1 VTGDDMETGTGAQ
14 PGVQPEAAGHRS
26 TGWKSWFG
34 TYWTVVPFGWLAVVV
49 SVAPGPG
56 ALRVVVVFTFLF
68 VGPGIPIIGMLSRRG
83 PLEHLVLAIVAS
95 VSLATLVAEAMAL
108 LGWWSAVS
116 GLAVLAGITSVAA
129 VLDGARDRAHQEQA
143 GPGRSGVH
151 GSGENRGSAGS
162 RGSADSWPT

>member
-1 VTGDDMETGTGAQ
+1 VTGDEMETGTG
-14 PGVQPEAAGHRS
+14 VQPAAAGHRS

-68 VGPGIPIIGMLSRRG
+68 VGPGIPIVGILSRRG
-83 PLEHLVLAIVAS
+83 PLEHLVLAVVTS
-95 VSLATLVAEAMAL
+95 VSLATLVAEGMAL
-108 LGWWSAVS
+108 FGWWSAVS

-129 VLDGARDRAHQEQA
+129 VLDGARDRAHKQQA
-143 GPGRSGVH
+143 RPGRPGVH
-151 GSGENRGSAGS
+151 RSAEDRGSAGY
-162 RGSADSWPT
+162 RGSTDSWPT

>member
-1 VTGDDMETGTGAQ
+1 VTGDYMERGT
-14 PGVQPEAAGHRS
+14 GVQPVAPGHRS
-26 TGWKSWFG
+26 TRWKSWFG
-34 TYWTVVPFGWLAVVV
+34 PYWTVVPFGWLAVLL

-108 LGWWSAVS
+108 FGWWSAVS

-129 VLDGARDRAHQEQA
+129 VLDGARDRARQEQA

-151 GSGENRGSAGS
+151 GSGEDRGSAGS